1 MVRNASP
8 PFSTRV
14 IRWQRR
20 HGRRDLPWQATR
32 DPYRI
37 WLSEVMLQQTQVAVV
52 IPYYERFVARFP
64 DVAALAAAGEDEV
77 LALWSGLGYYSRA
90 RNLHRAAREV
100 VREHGGRFPRD
111 SQSLQALPGIGR
123 STAAAIAAFAANERG
138 AILDGNVKRVIARHA
153 GIGGDPAKP
162 SVVAALWNEAESRLP
177 ERGIAEYT
185 QGMMDLGATVCV
197 RQRPVC
203 EACPVASDCVA
214 RREHRIDELPG
225 KRARAQRPRKAIAML
240 VVVSRGEVL
249 LEKRPPS
256 GIWGGL
262 WSLPEAPVEA
272 DPEQALFAASGL
284 VATSVERLAPFEHTF
299 THFTLEVRP
308 LRIGI
313 GQPRSR
319 GRRPGPSMVW
329 MPLTELRGA
338 ALPAPVR
345 RLLDQLLRLQ
355 ELVQHRETHR
365 RVGELEQLLLDV
377 DP

>member
-1 MVRNASP
+1 MVRRASP
-8 PFSTRV
+8 TFSARV

-64 DVAALAAAGEDEV
+64 DVRALAAATEDDV

-100 VREHGGRFPRD
+100 ATAHRGEFPRD
-111 SQSLQALPGIGR
+111 FATLVSLPGIGR
-123 STAAAIAAFAANERG
+123 STAGAIAAFASNERR

-153 GIGGDPAKP
+153 GIGGDPTKP
-162 SVVAALWNEAESRLP
+162 SVIAELWEEAVRRLP
-177 ERGIAEYT
+177 RRGIAAYT
-185 QGMMDLGATVCV
+185 QAMMDLGATVCV
-197 RQRPVC
+197 RRRPLC
-203 EACPVASDCVA
+203 EACPAAADCVA
-214 RREHRIDELPG
+214 RLEKRIEELPG
-225 KRARAQRPRKAIAML
+225 KRTRAERPRKAIAML

-249 LEKRPPS
+249 LEKRPSS

-262 WSLPEAPVEA
+262 WSLPEADLGD
-272 DPEQALFAASGL
+272 DPKRALREASGL
-284 VATSVERLAPFEHTF
+284 AATGVERLVPFEHGF
-299 THFTLEVRP
+299 THFTLEIHP
-308 LRIGI
+308 LRLAVAK
-313 GQPRSR
+313 PSR
-319 GRRPGPSMVW
+319 LASPSMVW
-329 MPLTELRGA
+329 MPLSDLRGA

-345 RLLDQLLRLQ
+345 KLLDQLLRLQ
-355 ELVQHRETHR
+355 ELVQHREPHR